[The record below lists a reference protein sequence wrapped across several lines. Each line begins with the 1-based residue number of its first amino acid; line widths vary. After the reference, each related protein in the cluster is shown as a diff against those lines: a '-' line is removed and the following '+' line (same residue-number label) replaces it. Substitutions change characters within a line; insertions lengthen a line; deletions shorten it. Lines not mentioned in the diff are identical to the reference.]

1 MSQISMVEY
10 KSFLNFVADRVKDLK
25 ELDIEIA
32 EGSQFTMSKQF
43 YTYIIDTVPELN
55 KAIDLMTTKYFEDK
69 INQNVY
75 LFIDRFN
82 EFFAFLH
89 EIGHIVTR
97 KLYNG
102 QQLEQGYNYLK
113 SGKYSSKYDYYKA
126 YRNLPI
132 ESLAD
137 NFAVEF
143 TNKYFYE
150 IVTFFTGIDKEEIDN
165 SINVFNF

>member
-1 MSQISMVEY
+1 MLISMVEY

-82 EFFAFLH
+82 EFFAF
-89 EIGHIVTR
+89 
-97 KLYNG
+97 
-102 QQLEQGYNYLK
+102 
-113 SGKYSSKYDYYKA
+113 A
-126 YRNLPI
+126 C
-132 ESLAD
+132 
-137 NFAVEF
+137 
-143 TNKYFYE
+143 
-150 IVTFFTGIDKEEIDN
+150 
-165 SINVFNF
+165 